1 MNFTETPACAL
12 LKKHGIFLSDTTISA
27 LFADNPDRFREFS
40 CSLGDV
46 IFDYSK
52 NLIDRKARSYLLKM
66 AEQVRLGEKI
76 ADMFAG
82 VKVNFTEG
90 RAALHAALRAENAD
104 GLKVEGHNII
114 PDIRETLDSMCR
126 FAEGVRS
133 GRINGE
139 KGRRILD
146 VVNIGIG
153 GSHLGPMMA
162 VEALRPYK
170 TPLIDFHFISNV
182 DGTDI
187 RETLK
192 KLEPETTLF
201 IVASKT
207 FTTDET
213 MANAATA
220 RDWLVGKLGDD
231 AVEGHFCA
239 VSSNVKLA
247 ADFGI
252 PASRVFSFG
261 DYVGGRYSV
270 WGPVGLPVAIA
281 VGEKNF
287 RALLHGAFLADEHFR
302 TAEFADNIPVLMA
315 LVSIYNCDFLSA
327 GAEAV
332 LPYDHYLRY
341 LPAYL
346 QQLVM
351 ESNGKSVDSEGKRVK
366 YRTSPVIF
374 GDEGTNGQHSFYQ
387 LVHQGTEKIPCDFI
401 VPVFSHNETGD
412 HHVKLLANALAQSEA
427 LMRGKSEEEVLS
439 ELKAAKTPA
448 DKIMR
453 LLPYKVFGGDRP
465 SNTFL
470 VKKVTPETLG
480 TLIALYEHKTFTLGT
495 LWDINSFDQMGV
507 ELGKQLAKKV
517 VEDLKGDRIGEHDSS
532 TSGLIEII
540 RELRDA
546 A

>member
-1 MNFTETPACAL
+1 MNFTETGAYAL

-27 LFADNPDRFREFS
+27 LFAENPDRFREFS

-52 NLIDRKARSYLLKM
+52 NLVDRKARSYLLKM
-66 AEQVRLGEKI
+66 AEQVGLGEKI

-90 RAALHAALRAENAD
+90 RAALHTALRAENAES
-104 GLKVEGHNII
+104 LKVGGRDII
-114 PDIRETLDSMCR
+114 TDIRDTLDSMCR
-126 FAEGVRS
+126 FAEGVRG
-133 GRINGE
+133 GRIKGE
-139 KGRRILD
+139 KGRRVLD

-170 TPLIDFHFISNV
+170 TPLIDFHFVSNV
-182 DGTDI
+182 DGADI
-187 RETLK
+187 METLK
-192 KLEPETTLF
+192 RLEPATALF

-220 RDWLVGKLGDD
+220 REWLAAKLGYD
-231 AVEGHFCA
+231 AVEKHFCA
-239 VSSNVKLA
+239 VSSNTRLA

-261 DYVGGRYSV
+261 DYVGGRYSM
-270 WGPVGLPVAIA
+270 WGPVGLPIAMAI
-281 VGEKNF
+281 GEKNF

-302 TAEFADNIPVLMA
+302 NADFANNIPVLMA
-315 LVSIYNCDFLSA
+315 LISIYNSNFL
-327 GAEAV
+327 GTTAEAV
-332 LPYDHYLRY
+332 LPYDHCLRH

-351 ESNGKSVDSEGKRVK
+351 ESDGKSVDSEGRRVK

-387 LVHQGTEKIPCDFI
+387 LIYQGSEKILCDFI

-412 HHVKLLANALAQSEA
+412 NHIRLLANELAQSEA
-427 LMRGKSEEEVLS
+427 LMRGRSEEEALAD
-439 ELKAAKTPA
+439 LKAAKTPS
-448 DKIMR
+448 DKITR
-453 LLPYKVFGGDRP
+453 LLPYKVFDGDRP

-470 VKKVTPETLG
+470 VKRITPETLG
-480 TLIALYEHKTFTLGT
+480 TLIALWEHKTFAEGV
-495 LWDINSFDQMGV
+495 LWDIDSFDQMGV
-507 ELGKQLAKKV
+507 ELGKQLARKV
-517 VEDLKGDRIGEHDSS
+517 VEDLKSAKVGEHDSS
-532 TSGLIEII
+532 TSSLIDII
-540 RELRDA
+540 KELRKGQ
-546 A
+546 

>member
-1 MNFTETPACAL
+1 MNFTETGAYAL
-12 LKKHGIFLSDTTISA
+12 LKKHGIFLSDTTIAA
-27 LFADNPDRFREFS
+27 LFAENPDRFREFS

-52 NLIDRKARSYLLKM
+52 NLVDRKARSYLLKM
-66 AEQVRLGEKI
+66 AEQVGLEEKI
-76 ADMFAG
+76 YDMFAG
-82 VKVNFTEG
+82 VNVNFTEG
-90 RAALHAALRAENAD
+90 RAALHTALRSENAD
-104 GLKVEGHNII
+104 SLKVGGRDII

-126 FAEGVRS
+126 FAEGVRG
-133 GRINGE
+133 GRIEGE

-170 TPLIDFHFISNV
+170 TPLVDFHFVSNV

-187 RETLK
+187 METLK
-192 KLEPETTLF
+192 RLEPATTLF

-220 RDWLVGKLGDD
+220 REWLTAKLGGD
-231 AVEGHFCA
+231 AVERHFCA
-239 VSSNVKLA
+239 VSSNAKSA
-247 ADFGI
+247 AGFGI

-261 DYVGGRYSV
+261 DYVGGRYSM
-270 WGPVGLPVAIA
+270 WGPVGLPIAIA
-281 VGEKNF
+281 VGERNF

-302 TAEFADNIPVLMA
+302 TAGFADNIPVLMA
-315 LVSIYNCDFLSA
+315 LVSIYNCNFLGVA
-327 GAEAV
+327 AEAV

-351 ESNGKSVDSEGKRVK
+351 ESDGKSVDSEGRRVK
-366 YRTSPVIF
+366 YGTSPIIF
-374 GDEGTNGQHSFYQ
+374 GEEGTNGQHSFYQ
-387 LVHQGTEKIPCDFI
+387 LIHQGSEKLLCDFI
-401 VPVFSHNETGD
+401 VPVFSHNEAGD

-427 LMRGKSEEEVLS
+427 LMRGKIEEEALV
-439 ELKAAKTPA
+439 ELKAAKTPSE
-448 DKIMR
+448 KIMR
-453 LLPYKVFGGDRP
+453 QLPYKVFDGNRP

-470 VKKVTPETLG
+470 VKKITPETLG
-480 TLIALYEHKTFTLGT
+480 TLIALWEHKTFVEGV
-495 LWDINSFDQMGV
+495 LWDINPFDQMGV

-517 VEDLKGDRIGEHDSS
+517 VEDLKGAKAGEHDSS
-532 TSGLIEII
+532 TSGLIDII
-540 RELRDA
+540 RELRKV
-546 A
+546 